1 MQATP
6 SNANEVIIYNRIPK
20 TGSTSFIKVVN
31 QLFKENQFS
40 TLYLNISS
48 KTMRLN
54 DEAWIVK
61 NISHWKEIRPV
72 IFHGHF
78 GFPSF
83 AKFGSTLK
91 PIFINIIRDPLQ
103 RFVSYY
109 YFVRYGDDFR
119 PHKKRSRMG
128 DKTVSKCYFS
138 FHMHC
143 DILNYFLHTKTLS
156 SKLLDNHQGIIFV

>member
-1 MQATP
+1 MHLQDTA
-6 SNANEVIIYNRIPK
+6 ANDDRVIIYNRIPK

-31 QLFKENQFS
+31 MLHKRNKFS
-40 TLYLNISS
+40 SLYLNITS

-54 DEAWIVK
+54 DEAWIVR

-78 GFPSF
+78 GFPTF
-83 AKFGSTLK
+83 PKFGSQLR

-109 YFVRYGDDFR
+109 YFIRYGDDFR

-128 DKTVSKCYFS
+128 DKTVS
-138 FHMHC
+138 
-143 DILNYFLHTKTLS
+143 FLL
-156 SKLLDNHQGIIFV
+156 FFF